1 MVKKMELEI
10 QPEESPYLLLVMALR
25 SQITRKKYLQR
36 LGYFLDFVGIE
47 NLSLEQRCN
56 SLCEKAKKNV
66 NWLTNKIIKYLQIH
80 RQRVEAK
87 EISASTLRNYI
98 KPIKLVCE
106 QSDIPYLGKNIEGS
120 TKG

>member
-25 SQITRKKYLQR
+25 SRITRKKYLQR